1 MMRWLWLAI
10 CLIWPCAGLAQGAAT
25 LVADRVTLNDEGQLV
40 ATGNIEVLYLGDRMR
55 AQQIIYDQT
64 TDRLQIVGPIVIQT
78 ADGTV
83 LTADQGTLDPRLE
96 NGILQGARIVL
107 DQQLQL
113 VANQIDQ
120 RQGRYS
126 QLYKSA
132 ATSCQVCGN
141 RPPLWEIRAERVVH
155 DQQEQLLYF
164 TNATF
169 RIRGVPILWLPRM
182 RLPDPSLDRATGF
195 LEPEQRSTTQ
205 LGTGIKI
212 PYFVTLGDHAD
223 ITITP
228 YISPETRT
236 LELIYRQAFV
246 GGRIRADA
254 AVSDD
259 TLREDNR
266 SYIFAEGAFDLPN
279 DVQLRFDIE
288 AVSDRAYLQNYGY
301 SGKDRLDSAV
311 SLLRVTDA
319 TLAQTRLTYYQ
330 TLRDDE
336 ANDSLPPLIADARY
350 QSRSR
355 PAFGG
360 TLTFDASL
368 DAAYRFSNTDGEDGR
383 DVVRGGLR
391 GEWQESWVLPEGLVA
406 NVQTDLRG
414 DIYRVADDAA
424 FPDTDVRVV
433 PGVAGVLRWPLGRSG
448 PTGIQHLVEPAIS
461 ASWSEAFGGEPPNED
476 STRSELDT
484 GNLFDLSRFSG
495 DDAVETGSQL
505 AAGLNWSRIGRI
517 GTTSTLSFGR
527 VWRNEGDSE
536 FTQSSGLEEVQSD
549 WLVGGQLTIPG
560 GFLLDARGLIDD
572 NSGLNRADARMT
584 WRNRTIAL
592 DASYIWQSA
601 DIGEDRPDTISEWTF
616 DADFD
621 LSAAWSL
628 GVDARYDIA
637 ADRPVRS
644 GIGLEWRNE
653 CVRIN
658 VSASRRFTSSDTVEP
673 TTDYRLSG
681 AIIGFSTGRAG
692 GAPAGACRN

>member
-1 MMRWLWLAI
+1 MRWLWLAV
-10 CLIWPCAGLAQGAAT
+10 CLIWPCTTIAQGAAT
-25 LVADRVTLNDEGQLV
+25 LVADRVTVNDQGQLV
-40 ATGNIEVLYLGDRMR
+40 ATGSIEVLYLGDRMS
-55 AQQIIYDQT
+55 AQQIVYDQT
-64 TDRLQIVGPIVIQT
+64 TDRLEITGPIVIRT

-120 RQGRYS
+120 REGRYS

-141 RPPLWEIRAERVVH
+141 RPPLWEIRAERVIH

-169 RIRGVPILWLPRM
+169 RVRGVPIFWVPRM

-195 LEPEQRSTTQ
+195 LEPEQRNTTQ
-205 LGTGIKI
+205 LGTGVKV
-212 PYFVTLGDHAD
+212 PYFITLGDHAD
-223 ITITP
+223 ITVTP
-228 YISPETRT
+228 YVSPETRT

-246 GGRIRADA
+246 RGRVRAEA

-259 TLREDNR
+259 TLRDDNR
-266 SYIFAEGAFDLPN
+266 SYIFAEGTFDLPN
-279 DVQLRFDIE
+279 DVQLSFDIE

-301 SGKDRLDSAV
+301 SSKDRLDSAV
-311 SLLRVTDA
+311 GLLRVTGA

-336 ANDSLPPLIADARY
+336 VNDSLPPLIADARY
-350 QSRSR
+350 QRRSQ

-360 TLTFDASL
+360 ILTFDGSA
-368 DAAYRFSNTDGEDGR
+368 DVAYRFSDTDGAEGR
-383 DVVRGGLR
+383 DVVRAGLGAR
-391 GEWQESWVLPEGLVA
+391 WQDSWILPAGLVGTF
-406 NVQTDLRG
+406 QTNLRG
-414 DIYRVADDAA
+414 DLYKVADDTD
-424 FPDTDVRVV
+424 FPDTDVRVL
-433 PGVAGVLRWPLGRSG
+433 PGATATLRWPLARVGA
-448 PTGIQHLVEPAIS
+448 TGIQQLIEPTIS
-461 ASWSEAFGGEPPNED
+461 MAWSESFGGKPPNED

-484 GNLFDLSRFSG
+484 GNLFDLSRFAG
-495 DDAVETGSQL
+495 DDITETGSQI
-505 AAGLNWSRIGRI
+505 AAGLNWTRIGRI

-527 VWRNEGDSE
+527 VWRSEEEAE
-536 FTQSSGLEEVQSD
+536 FTQSSGLEELQSD
-549 WLVGGQLTIPG
+549 WLVGGQLIIPG
-560 GFLLDARGLIDD
+560 GFLLDARGLVDD
-572 NSGLNRADARMT
+572 RSGLNRADARIT
-584 WRNRTIAL
+584 WRNSKIAL
-592 DASYIWQSA
+592 DASYIWQSS
-601 DIGEDRPDTISEWTF
+601 DIGEDRPETISEWTF

-621 LSAAWSL
+621 LSTAWSL
-628 GVDARYDIA
+628 ELDARYDIA

-644 GIGLEWRNE
+644 GVGVEWRNE

-673 TTDYRLSG
+673 TTDYQLSG

-692 GAPAGACRN
+692 GAAAGTCRN